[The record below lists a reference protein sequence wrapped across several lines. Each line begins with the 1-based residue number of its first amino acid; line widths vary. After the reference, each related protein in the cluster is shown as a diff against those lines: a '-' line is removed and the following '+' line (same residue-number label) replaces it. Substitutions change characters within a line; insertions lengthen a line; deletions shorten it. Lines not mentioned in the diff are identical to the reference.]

1 METSKTR
8 TVELTDNELAEIL
21 AKLANELDIY
31 DDMASPDLESGFV
44 KMFKLI
50 DHKENNCYITT
61 LVKKFSEKLINE

>member
-8 TVELTDNELAEIL
+8 TVELTDNELSEII
-21 AKLANELDIY
+21 AKLANELEDY
-31 DDMASPDLESGFV
+31 GDSASSSLESGFI

-50 DHKENNCYITT
+50 DYNENNTYKTT